1 MKQLVILSGKGG
13 TGKTSISAAFA
24 HLVNC
29 NPQAPAAILVDADV
43 DAANLSLIMQPNQSE
58 PHDFWG
64 GSLAE
69 IDREACT
76 GCGACIQ
83 VCRYDAI
90 LPDSNDP
97 QKKQIDPVACD
108 GCAACIYACPEGAI
122 RMVPQ
127 QEGIWF
133 QSQTPYGTLFHAE
146 LLAGR
151 ENSGKLVTLVK
162 QHARLMADDGNV
174 PLVILDGPPGIGCP
188 VISACA
194 GSDYGLVVTEPSLS
208 GIHDLK
214 RAIGMLQH
222 FHIPAA
228 VCINK
233 ADIYPEGASLI
244 KEYAESV
251 GINVVGE
258 IPYDQNVLQSMLQAR
273 PITEIFPSSPSAIAI
288 RNIWI
293 KLASMLLENR
303 ES

>member
-43 DAANLSLIMQPNQSE
+43 DAANLSLIMQPNQSK

-69 IDREACT
+69 IDRE
-76 GCGACIQ
+76 
-83 VCRYDAI
+83 
-90 LPDSNDP
+90 
-97 QKKQIDPVACD
+97 ACD

-146 LLAGR
+146 LFAGR

-258 IPYDQNVLQSMLQAR
+258 IPYDHRILQSMLQAK